1 MPVGSLDE
9 EFSNKRRNV
18 TLREGKKDIRG
29 ERSLATQLKSQ
40 ANKTKSATVTFQQ
53 EYGQWWNLRF
63 CDVYR
68 AFRPGPHHHDPFS
81 SHNAISPEAALEKHW
96 LANLTIWID

>member
-1 MPVGSLDE
+1 M
-9 EFSNKRRNV
+9 RNSQTKEGMSHFGKIRK
-18 TLREGKKDIRG
+18 TLG
-29 ERSLATQLKSQ
+29 QFKSQ
-40 ANKTKSATVTFQQ
+40 ANKTKSATVMFQQ
-53 EYGQWWNLRF
+53 EDGQWWNLRF

-81 SHNAISPEAALEKHW
+81 SHNAISPEASLEKHW